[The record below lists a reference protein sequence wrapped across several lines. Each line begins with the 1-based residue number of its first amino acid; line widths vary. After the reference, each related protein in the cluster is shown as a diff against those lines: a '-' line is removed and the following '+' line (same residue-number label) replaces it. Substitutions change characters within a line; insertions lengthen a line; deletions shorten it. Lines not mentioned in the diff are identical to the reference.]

1 MTPNRPRM
9 PATRPPILA
18 VAVLAAGAFAAP
30 ALAQSDPAAPAAV
43 TTGDDFL
50 LGLTLTECLLT
61 AAPFLLAS
69 AIAVWFGAER
79 LVVLRAGQVLPR
91 PFLDRFFTLLES
103 GRMTKADALELC
115 EESGSPV
122 AAVFAHACAKW
133 GRPAVEVEQAVI
145 DGGERQV
152 AKLRKHLRVLNAVA
166 TVTPLMGLLGTVAGM
181 IWAFRRIADAGGMGD
196 AEQLAA
202 GIVTA
207 LLTTALGLTV
217 AIPSLILYFYLAGR
231 VDSLVMRMDELAQ
244 RVVEAVS
251 QEGLEER
258 DARRAERPRRREPKT
273 AREPRPVATRDP
285 ARPRAAAVAG
295 D

>member
-1 MTPNRPRM
+1 MTTPRKI
-9 PATRPPILA
+9 AAVFA
-18 VAVLAAGAFAAP
+18 VAACGGFASTARAQAG
-30 ALAQSDPAAPAAV
+30 PAAV
-43 TTGDDFL
+43 SAGDEFVM
-50 LGLTLTECLLT
+50 GLSLAEVLLT

-79 LVVLRAGQVLPR
+79 LVVLRAGRVLPK

-122 AAVFAHACAKW
+122 ADVFAHAAAKW

-152 AKLRKHLRVLNAVA
+152 GRLRKHLRVLNAVA
-166 TVTPLMGLLGTVAGM
+166 TVTPLMGLLGTVGGM
-181 IWAFRRIADAGGMGD
+181 IFAFRNIARAGGMGN

-207 LLTTALGLTV
+207 LLTTALGLSV
-217 AIPSLILYFYLAGR
+217 AIPSLIAYFYLAGR
-231 VDSLVMRMDELAQ
+231 VESLVMTIDDLAG

-258 DARRAERPRRREPKT
+258 RARRAEKPRREP
-273 AREPRPVATRDP
+273 RDVSSRDPRGGSRPRP
-285 ARPRAAAVAG
+285 AAVPS
-295 D
+295 

>member
-1 MTPNRPRM
+1 
-9 PATRPPILA
+9 
-18 VAVLAAGAFAAP
+18 
-30 ALAQSDPAAPAAV
+30 
-43 TTGDDFL
+43 
-50 LGLTLTECLLT
+50 
-61 AAPFLLAS
+61 
-69 AIAVWFGAER
+69 
-79 LVVLRAGQVLPR
+79 
-91 PFLDRFFTLLES
+91 
-103 GRMTKADALELC
+103 MTKADALELC
-115 EESGSPV
+115 EESGSP
-122 AAVFAHACAKW
+122 AAEVFAHAAAKW

-152 AKLRKHLRVLNAVA
+152 AKLRKHLRILNAVA

-181 IWAFRRIADAGGMGD
+181 IWAFRRIADGGGMGD

-231 VDSLVMRMDELAQ
+231 VESLVMRMDELAQ

-251 QEGLEER
+251 QEAIEER
-258 DARRAERPRRREPKT
+258 EARRTERPRRRESSRSGRES
-273 AREPRPVATRDP
+273 REPRSRVP
-285 ARPRAAAVAG
+285 AAAR

>member
-1 MTPNRPRM
+1 MTPHRPRR
-9 PATRPPILA
+9 RP
-18 VAVLAAGAFAAP
+18 FAAP
-30 ALAQSDPAAPAAV
+30 AAAMLSGCFLAPAAFAQADPAAPAAAV
-43 TTGDDFL
+43 TAGDEFL
-50 LGLTLTECLLT
+50 LGLTLTEVLLT

-79 LVVLRAGQVLPR
+79 LVVLRAGQVLPG

-122 AAVFAHACAKW
+122 AEVFAHAAAKW

-152 AKLRKHLRVLNAVA
+152 ARLRKHLRVLNAVA
-166 TVTPLMGLLGTVAGM
+166 TVTPLMGLLGTVGGM
-181 IWAFRRIADAGGMGD
+181 ILAFRNIASAGGMGD
-196 AEQLAA
+196 AEMLAG

-217 AIPSLILYFYLAGR
+217 AIPSLILYFFLAGR
-231 VDSLVMRMDELAQ
+231 VESLVMRMDDLAQ

-251 QEGLEER
+251 QEALEER
-258 DARRAERPRRREPKT
+258 EAARAAPPRRRESKS
-273 AREPRPVATRDP
+273 AREPRDGGREKRSRVPVAP
-285 ARPRAAAVAG
+285 
-295 D
+295 

>member
-1 MTPNRPRM
+1 MTAPRRV
-9 PATRPPILA
+9 PAAAALGVCLLA
-18 VAVLAAGAFAAP
+18 HAAP
-30 ALAQSDPAAPAAV
+30 AFAQADPAAPAAV
-43 TTGDDFL
+43 AAGDDFL
-50 LGLTLTECLLT
+50 MGMSLTACLLT
-61 AAPFLLAS
+61 AAPFLIAS

-79 LVVLRAGQVLPR
+79 LVVLRAGQVLPK
-91 PFLDRFFTLLES
+91 PFLDRFFTLLDG

-122 AAVFAHACAKW
+122 ADVFAHAAAKW

-166 TVTPLMGLLGTVAGM
+166 TVTPLMGLLGTVGGM
-181 IWAFRRIADAGGMGD
+181 IWAFRRIADGGGMGD

-231 VDSLVMRMDELAQ
+231 VESLVMRMDELAQ

-251 QEGLEER
+251 QEAIEER
-258 DARRAERPRRREPKT
+258 EASRAERPRRRDAAKA
-273 AREPRPVATRDP
+273 AREPREPARDPGRTRVPVAARD
-285 ARPRAAAVAG
+285 
-295 D
+295 